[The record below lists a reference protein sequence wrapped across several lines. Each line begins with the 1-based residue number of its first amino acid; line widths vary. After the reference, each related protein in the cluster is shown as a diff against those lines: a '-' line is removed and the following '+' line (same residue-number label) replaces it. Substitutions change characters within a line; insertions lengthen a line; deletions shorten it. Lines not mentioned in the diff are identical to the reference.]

1 MCGKGDLWVEG
12 SKPVSQEVA
21 SLPTISS
28 LQSVIQRSSKEEL
41 SLYFSRIKGYKENRN
56 GK

>member
-41 SLYFSRIKGYKENRN
+41 SLYFTRIKGYKENRN